1 MDLFVARQP
10 IFDLRGRVAG
20 YELLYRRTAESST
33 AADPV
38 PLSRSGRLMVD
49 AVLGIGL
56 GTLSRGLPAFINVD
70 EETLLDA
77 GLLELLD
84 PAQVVLE
91 ILETTKATPGVID
104 RCRELV
110 DLGYRLALDDFEYR
124 PDLDPLLE
132 LASCVKV
139 DLRAVAGDELRALV
153 DELGRREVEL
163 LAEKVETPEEHD
175 LCVDLGFTLFQG
187 FHYLPPELFKE
198 RDLPVRAVRL
208 VHLLNLLR
216 DIDVPDRQIIEVVR
230 ADPGISYKL
239 LRIVNSAA
247 LGGRGVA
254 SIEHALKIVGRN
266 QLHQWLVLLLLS
278 TRSDSGQLREL
289 AFSALVRGRFC
300 ELAEA
305 RVRNRMGRSLADRGE
320 AFLAGVFSRMDR
332 LLGIP
337 MPEVLERVDLT
348 DGVQGALL
356 DRSGPLGTLL
366 GGVEAYEEGRWH
378 DASANL
384 RSIGVPMEMLTDCYL
399 DAVGWTEGTVAL
411 GSHGAEPGARAS

>member
-10 IFDLRGRVAG
+10 IFDLGGSVAG
-20 YELLYRRTAESST
+20 YELLYRRTADSST
-33 AADPV
+33 ASDPV

-70 EETLLDA
+70 EETLLDGGA
-77 GLLELLD
+77 LELLD

-91 ILETTKATPGVID
+91 ILETTSATPAVIA

-132 LASCVKV
+132 LASFVKV
-139 DLRAVAGDELRALV
+139 DLRATEGEELRRLVGALRPR
-153 DELGRREVEL
+153 GMEL
-163 LAEKVETPEEHD
+163 LAEKVETAEEHD
-175 LCVDLGFTLFQG
+175 LCVELGFSLFQG
-187 FHYLPPELFKE
+187 FHYLPPELFRE
-198 RDLPVRAVRL
+198 RDLPVKALRL

-216 DIDVPDRQIIEVVR
+216 DIEVPDRQIIEVVR
-230 ADPGISYKL
+230 ADPGLSYKL

-247 LGGRGVA
+247 LGGRGVE
-254 SIEHALKIVGRN
+254 SIDHALKIVGRN

-305 RVRNRMGRSLADRGE
+305 RVRNRMGRSLADQGA

-337 MPEVLERVDLT
+337 MTEVLERVDLT
-348 DGVQGALL
+348 AEVQGALL
-356 DRSGPLGTLL
+356 DRSGSLGVLL

-399 DAVGWTEGTVAL
+399 DAVGWTEGTMAL
-411 GSHGAEPGARAS
+411 GSQRPEAKARAS